1 MGGCAAREREE
12 MAAGIGGE
20 VPAVC
25 SDAVFD
31 NFIRRGKSEFFR
43 TPEREGSDPA
53 AKRHAH

>member
-1 MGGCAAREREE
+1 MGGAARGREKRV
-12 MAAGIGGE
+12 AAGMGVA
-20 VPAVC
+20 VPAVG

-43 TPEREGSDPA
+43 TPEREHRDPA